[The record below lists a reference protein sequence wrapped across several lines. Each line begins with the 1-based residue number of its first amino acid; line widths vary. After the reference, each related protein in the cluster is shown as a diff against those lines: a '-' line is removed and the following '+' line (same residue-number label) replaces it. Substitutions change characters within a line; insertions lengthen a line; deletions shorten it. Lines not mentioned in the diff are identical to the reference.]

1 MNLNK
6 MFACREIRKSYLRGY
21 LDPDPLPNQTN
32 PLDPPP
38 LIKLGQCHSP
48 YLFVHCYTSL
58 CGTIYAFVLYPHET
72 WECCNSVATPGH
84 SLPFVVS
91 FWKIYTVSRQSN
103 HSQVQ
108 LHRNLPWDFVL
119 FGVVSF
125 PRKFIQKTKVGFS
138 LSYRNAV

>member
-1 MNLNK
+1 
-6 MFACREIRKSYLRGY
+6 MFACREIRKSYLQGY

-48 YLFVHCYTSL
+48 YLFVHGYTSL
-58 CGTIYAFVLYPHET
+58 CGTIYAFIVLYPHET
-72 WECCNSVATPGH
+72 RECCNSVATPAH

-91 FWKIYTVSRQSN
+91 FWKIYIVSRQSN
-103 HSQVQ
+103 HGQVQ
-108 LHRNLPWDFVL
+108 LHRNLGVL
-119 FGVVSF
+119 SF
-125 PRKFIQKTKVGFS
+125 PRTFIQKTKVGVS